1 MAEEII
7 NHWVECDTCG
17 RVLFSDYVGEENAE
31 RLAEEHRKEFPGH
44 IVWVG
49 PDTDSSGKP
58 RQEPVPR
65 AAS

>member
-1 MAEEII
+1 MEK
-7 NHWVECDTCG
+7 NRWVECDTCG

-49 PDTDSSGKP
+49 PKAESSNKP
-58 RQEPVPR
+58 R
-65 AAS
+65 